1 MKLNSINGLKKSAI
15 IFGLTLFFVYSLGF
29 GQESSELNDV
39 DGSAISNVQMSKNE
53 KYIYNNITH
62 VNTTKM
68 IDGKN
73 GYPEFSYRI
82 DVPPV
87 DDFEFIL
94 ALDSSGSF
102 ADGADI
108 SQANA
113 VRDAVPEFLRD
124 IPSNYKGKNF
134 KVILMSWDQDIDFI
148 YPLKGSKNPFDNNET
163 NKVSLIDVASATS
176 DINTFQAFSKDN
188 QQYYYT
194 KEEEISD
201 INLPIKSS
209 NEIFERIKLNNYN
222 RTSRFLILVTGRG
235 EYWPC
240 RSETINKSKD
250 LNCSIYVIGMD
261 LLDSNLN
268 MSNNLNLL
276 TDYDSKKFQRLP
288 YAADYEQLKR
298 DLLEALKMALD
309 NAVNEPAATNVT
321 ITESFY
327 EYIHPNSGQIKI
339 VEKIKNSSD
348 IIYPRHQYFNLL
360 DEDNK
365 TRRFSIQLLDGL
377 LPNSETIITFNANLK
392 LRKFPMFFSS
402 ESIKFYDD
410 MSKTKSKPDSHI
422 SYLWLKKLSTINTL
436 PDTPVDIDIS
446 SF

>member
-1 MKLNSINGLKKSAI
+1 
-15 IFGLTLFFVYSLGF
+15 
-29 GQESSELNDV
+29 
-39 DGSAISNVQMSKNE
+39 
-53 KYIYNNITH
+53 
-62 VNTTKM
+62 
-68 IDGKN
+68 
-73 GYPEFSYRI
+73 
-82 DVPPV
+82 
-87 DDFEFIL
+87 
-94 ALDSSGSF
+94 
-102 ADGADI
+102 
-108 SQANA
+108 
-113 VRDAVPEFLRD
+113 
-124 IPSNYKGKNF
+124 
-134 KVILMSWDQDIDFI
+134 
-148 YPLKGSKNPFDNNET
+148 
-163 NKVSLIDVASATS
+163 
-176 DINTFQAFSKDN
+176 
-188 QQYYYT
+188 
-194 KEEEISD
+194 
-201 INLPIKSS
+201 
-209 NEIFERIKLNNYN
+209 
-222 RTSRFLILVTGRG
+222 
-235 EYWPC
+235 
-240 RSETINKSKD
+240 
-250 LNCSIYVIGMD
+250 
-261 LLDSNLN
+261 